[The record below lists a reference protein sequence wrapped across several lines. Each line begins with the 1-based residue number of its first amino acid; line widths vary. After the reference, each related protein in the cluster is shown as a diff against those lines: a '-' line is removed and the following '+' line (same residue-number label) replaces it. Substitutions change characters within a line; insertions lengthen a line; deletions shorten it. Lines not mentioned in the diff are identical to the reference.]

1 VTIQLECDNPARI
14 YLTLLMSVPNFTS
27 PKNETDEVHFLKKP
41 PGQSK
46 WPKKQL
52 LAKYLRGFWFSF
64 NSNVAA
70 FFFDKNSLLSY
81 YKVKPI
87 ILSSNSQ

>member
-1 VTIQLECDNPARI
+1 
-14 YLTLLMSVPNFTS
+14 MSVPNFTS

-46 WPKKQL
+46 WPKNQL
-52 LAKYLRGFWFSF
+52 FAKYLRGFWFSI
-64 NSNVAA
+64 NSNVTTN
-70 FFFDKNSLLSY
+70 FFDKNSIFSY
-81 YKVKPI
+81 YKVKTI